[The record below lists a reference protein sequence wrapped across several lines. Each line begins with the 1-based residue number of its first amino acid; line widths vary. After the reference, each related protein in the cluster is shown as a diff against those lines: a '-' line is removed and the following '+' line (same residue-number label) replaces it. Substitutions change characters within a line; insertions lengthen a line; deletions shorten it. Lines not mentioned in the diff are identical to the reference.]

1 MCFARE
7 NRDAISQEV
16 GATDTSTLSKVIGER
31 WGEVTD
37 RSRWERQAADDR
49 VRHDREMAT
58 YQAGLNAEDAAE
70 KARIASAASGPS
82 DRELERAEKRQRL
95 QEEVEE
101 RAAAPKKERKAK
113 VLTQAEQTLAAQNK
127 EIESDKA
134 CAARSGRTRHPVFL
148 MLCAPCRFRP
158 SRPSSGSTSCSGS
171 RTCSST
177 LALPRRRT
185 RRSRRG
191 TGSARP
197 RRRRT
202 RR

>member
-134 CAARSGRTRHPVFL
+134 CAARSGRTRHPQHVTRSFSC
-148 MLCAPCRFRP
+148 CARLVDLGQVGQAAAHRRLELRCRQ
-158 SRPSSGSTSCSGS
+158 
-171 RTCSST
+171 
-177 LALPRRRT
+177 
-185 RRSRRG
+185 
-191 TGSARP
+191 
-197 RRRRT
+197 
-202 RR
+202 

>member
-95 QEEVEE
+95 PGGGGE
-101 RAAAPKKERKAK
+101 RVGGTIGER
-113 VLTQAEQTLAAQNK
+113 Q
-127 EIESDKA
+127 
-134 CAARSGRTRHPVFL
+134 G
-148 MLCAPCRFRP
+148 
-158 SRPSSGSTSCSGS
+158 
-171 RTCSST
+171 
-177 LALPRRRT
+177 
-185 RRSRRG
+185 
-191 TGSARP
+191 
-197 RRRRT
+197 
-202 RR
+202 